1 MEIALSAATRH
12 VDGASFL
19 KYAWTAQP
27 DMLVNQIQGRRCR
40 NNDFMPGARV
50 LFPLF
55 NPTHIVLISTLH
67 ETFVLFTVLCFKW
80 MRFIWFADVMKYGI
94 LILTVLKSYGNTLH
108 RVFATARH
116 YLVPYEW
123 VNMILNYCFWCH
135 LLFLFSE
142 DLCPPVGEMQPLMV
156 ILGELMQ
163 SLTFYIK
170 LCGSVYLRLQRR
182 DVEKG
187 YQRMLNYFVWSV

>member
-1 MEIALSAATRH
+1 MIPKSSQWSKWLTGTPHVWILGAEKLSLQSFNLKPFMEIALSAATRH

-40 NNDFMPGARV
+40 NNDFMPGACV

-116 YLVPYEW
+116 YLVPYE
-123 VNMILNYCFWCH
+123 
-135 LLFLFSE
+135 
-142 DLCPPVGEMQPLMV
+142 
-156 ILGELMQ
+156 
-163 SLTFYIK
+163 
-170 LCGSVYLRLQRR
+170 
-182 DVEKG
+182 
-187 YQRMLNYFVWSV
+187 